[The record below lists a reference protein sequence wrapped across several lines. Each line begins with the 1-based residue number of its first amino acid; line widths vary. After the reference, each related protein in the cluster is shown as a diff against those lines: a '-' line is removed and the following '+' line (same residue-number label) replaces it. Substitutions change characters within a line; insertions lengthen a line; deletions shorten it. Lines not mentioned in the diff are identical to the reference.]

1 MIEFQKLPPKKNREK
16 PPRKRPYTLTKARLQ
31 ACRNNSKASTGP
43 HDCSATRFNAMKHG
57 QCSLQPVLMDD
68 EDPQFAQAKV
78 GRYIIQQ
85 GAVSEP
91 EQDACRIAVLNLIRF
106 DRCLA
111 SDTSSEQRRKNAVVS
126 GYDDEREIETSL
138 LMETFADNPTRGLI
152 EALRSTQSIEWLLG
166 QVALLQRYLQSH
178 FSLEPSQ
185 RALALMLFG
194 RQCDHLF
201 TDSFV
206 AQWDRDVLSGLR
218 GTTLTAAQ
226 AVEILKSD
234 RPAGI
239 GPEEFQRRVADELLT
254 GLCSREEGQRCLR
267 ETLKAFRAM
276 LERKLAVVRVRQA
289 EDKALAAK
297 EANVSVRD
305 ETMRRL
311 KYQREHER
319 GFQNA
324 MRLLRQLQVHR
335 FTYGALADAETGDHA
350 GPPAETGTGGTS
362 QAAPSAPA
370 ESLSGNKATA
380 PEAVGSI
387 KTCNKISGCDGDPGG
402 NGPAPGHEQSPLPA
416 TECPGMVVPHP
427 PPR

>member
-1 MIEFQKLPPKKNREK
+1 
-16 PPRKRPYTLTKARLQ
+16 
-31 ACRNNSKASTGP
+31 
-43 HDCSATRFNAMKHG
+43 
-57 QCSLQPVLMDD
+57 MDD

-85 GAVSEP
+85 GAVGEP
-91 EQDACRIAVLNLIRF
+91 EQDACRLAVLNLVRF
-106 DRCLA
+106 DRCLV

-138 LMETFADNPTRGLI
+138 LMETFADNPNRGLI

-206 AQWDRDVLSGLR
+206 AQWDRDVLSGLH

-239 GPEEFQRRVADELLT
+239 GLEEFQRRVADELLT

-276 LERKLAVVRVRQA
+276 LERKLAEVRVRQA

-319 GFQNA
+319 GFHNA

-335 FTYGALADAETGDHA
+335 FTYGAVDGDETGDHA
-350 GPPAETGTGGTS
+350 GQPAETGTIGTPKE
-362 QAAPSAPA
+362 APSAPA
-370 ESLSGNKATA
+370 GSCSGNKATA
-380 PEAVGSI
+380 PEAADGVR
-387 KTCNKISGCDGDPGG
+387 TCNEISMTSGDLGPD
-402 NGPAPGHEQSPLPA
+402 GPAGIGGEAPLA
-416 TECPGMVVPHP
+416 GSECPETVVPHP
-427 PPR
+427 PPRWQMVSFPQVRAS

>member
-1 MIEFQKLPPKKNREK
+1 
-16 PPRKRPYTLTKARLQ
+16 
-31 ACRNNSKASTGP
+31 
-43 HDCSATRFNAMKHG
+43 
-57 QCSLQPVLMDD
+57 
-68 EDPQFAQAKV
+68 
-78 GRYIIQQ
+78 
-85 GAVSEP
+85 
-91 EQDACRIAVLNLIRF
+91 
-106 DRCLA
+106 
-111 SDTSSEQRRKNAVVS
+111 
-126 GYDDEREIETSL
+126 
-138 LMETFADNPTRGLI
+138 
-152 EALRSTQSIEWLLG
+152 
-166 QVALLQRYLQSH
+166 
-178 FSLEPSQ
+178 
-185 RALALMLFG
+185 MLFG

-206 AQWDRDVLSGLR
+206 ARWDRDVLSGLR

-239 GPEEFQRRVADELLT
+239 GPEEFQRRIADELLT

-311 KYQREHER
+311 KYQREHQR
-319 GFQNA
+319 GFEGA

-335 FTYGALADAETGDHA
+335 FTYGALADDKAGDHA
-350 GPPAETGTGGTS
+350 GPPAATAGAPGPVESGTDAAP

-402 NGPAPGHEQSPLPA
+402 NGPAPGREQSPLPA
-416 TECPGMVVPHP
+416 TKCPEMVVPHP
-427 PPR
+427 PPW